1 MIRIWEKLLGA
12 KRRAQKW
19 TSSLRIVDP
28 TSSGLPPPRR
38 PADKLPPP
46 AKPSRAPAF
55 FPVLDPRACKPSGLR
70 SAPRTGE
77 KARRCSR
84 LRRRP
89 RRAPLIS
96 PPRCRP
102 PLGTSPRR
110 PQSET
115 GVAPHTRPMIL
126 VEYDSDR
133 YPITGIIPHACSVR
147 EQGPMVSLVRLYAPI
162 KRTARKAGGERGFAT
177 ATSLRKCPS
186 PSLLTPFRAKSL
198 TDLLFCHFFNRT
210 VS

>member
-1 MIRIWEKLLGA
+1 
-12 KRRAQKW
+12 
-19 TSSLRIVDP
+19 
-28 TSSGLPPPRR
+28 
-38 PADKLPPP
+38 
-46 AKPSRAPAF
+46 
-55 FPVLDPRACKPSGLR
+55 
-70 SAPRTGE
+70 
-77 KARRCSR
+77 
-84 LRRRP
+84 
-89 RRAPLIS
+89 
-96 PPRCRP
+96 
-102 PLGTSPRR
+102 
-110 PQSET
+110 
-115 GVAPHTRPMIL
+115 MIL